1 MEKQELQRKIK
12 QLDPWYQKI
21 SIDGVVTGKKRDVK
35 ETWKLIDNSFP
46 INYKSSRILDLGCN
60 AGFYSIMAAK
70 KGASVIGIEAG
81 QRSFEQAI
89 FLKSYFEE
97 LWDTKLD
104 ITYIH
109 KDISDIDF
117 TNLGKFDCI
126 FALAILYH
134 IGNSKF
140 GKGTLES
147 FVEQDRVISLLTKI
161 TDKFIIRARQ
171 RKRKNSEYYNSKY
184 YNKVF
189 KKLNFNPT
197 KIIHEGKGDRSLI
210 LYERG

>member
-1 MEKQELQRKIK
+1 MKKQELQKKIK
-12 QLDPWYQKI
+12 QLSPWYQKI
-21 SIDGVVTGKKRDVK
+21 SIDGIITGKKRDVK

-46 INYKSSRILDLGCN
+46 MDYKSSRVLDLGCN

-70 KGASVIGIEAG
+70 KGASVIGIEAS
-81 QRSFEQAI
+81 QRPFEQAI

-117 TNLGKFDCI
+117 INLGKFDCI

-171 RKRKNSEYYNSKY
+171 RKRKNSEYYNSKH

-189 KKLNFNPT
+189 KKLDFSPT
-197 KIIHEGKGDRSLI
+197 KTIHEGKGDRSLI